1 LAKFKIFPPFLVNSY
16 LWHFLVI
23 INAAKSS
30 NLSVTLTMDFGQV
43 INREIE
49 ANLALQNMPN
59 MSA

>member
-1 LAKFKIFPPFLVNSY
+1 
-16 LWHFLVI
+16 VI